1 MQAFIQSTAI
11 NITHGERFHIIGGG
25 HTIQY
30 DVFRYIELNNTKK
43 EEEKLGNK
51 KQDRKKMELHETD
64 ALKFLEHV
72 TENVISINKYNN
84 NQLETLLIW
93 NVIKKSNQVRLAENK
108 KKWKDIQ

>member
-1 MQAFIQSTAI
+1 M
-11 NITHGERFHIIGGG
+11 GGG

-84 NQLETLLIW
+84 NQLETLLIC
-93 NVIKKSNQVRLAENK
+93 NVIKKSKQVRLSEK
-108 KKWKDIQ
+108 RKKWKDIKENNKQPPEYKKWMQ